1 MYMHANKHTCLHHAH
16 SQFGSIQVHPLL
28 LAPCQSFHKLRQMQN
43 KLSMQPVH
51 SPLHQLHLLLH
62 WAQHQ
67 MKIMKNWEMWW
78 SKCVVQATMRK
89 LWGSHHTKASAR
101 SSKQRI
107 ANWGKTGTRCSNNAR
122 IGKQNASVLQIQQC
136 IARAPPKK
144 TTKAPST
151 TKGPSRGTRSKLL
164 LRESTSLQAQNPC
177 NQKWQLVNHP
187 NCVIKLQQ
195 DAKRRHQQRIHC
207 RARAPAKDPP
217 KPPPPP
223 KPLPGHK
230 IHMLRRPPQP
240 YHWFGFFTCKRE
252 WVRRRRWCWG
262 EDDEFRSLNLQ
273 CLLWLI

>member
-136 IARAPPKK
+136 MARAPPKR

-164 LRESTSLQAQNPC
+164 LRESTSLQAQSPC

-187 NCVIKLQQ
+187 IVSSNCSKMPRGGTSKGSTAEQE
-195 DAKRRHQQRIHC
+195 HQQRIHQSLLHHQS
-207 RARAPAKDPP
+207 
-217 KPPPPP
+217 
-223 KPLPGHK
+223 PLQVTK
-230 IHMLRRPPQP
+230 S
-240 YHWFGFFTCKRE
+240 T
-252 WVRRRRWCWG
+252 CWG
-262 EDDEFRSLNLQ
+262 GLHSHIIDLVFSLAKENGWGGGGDVEEKMMNLGHWI
-273 CLLWLI
+273 CNVCCD